1 MRNSRPSCFGSAY
14 CGTKQEA
21 IMRNSIG
28 PPVLFHAYSTVQ
40 LCSYAAA
47 YGSRESCFLR
57 MHAAHTVVRLW
68 LALPRLRPRRRGRHG
83 RWGPQLKWASSTSRP
98 STSRST
104 SRRRPPREPQG
115 STAHAALRSDRR
127 RTPESG
133 CGTGAQAGRKHR
145 AVSAQQHH
153 HHDLSVG
160 DNNRRLSIVCLLCDN
175 R

>member
-83 RWGPQLKWASSTSRP
+83 RWGPQLKWASSTSRVSESAKQP
-98 STSRST
+98 PAGTHSSSSQAAT
-104 SRRRPPREPQG
+104 RPRLY
-115 STAHAALRSDRR
+115 S
-127 RTPESG
+127 
-133 CGTGAQAGRKHR
+133 GRKKSEPRGIR
-145 AVSAQQHH
+145 AGARARAAGARGGIQPVPVRTVLFVQRVQPDRSRP
-153 HHDLSVG
+153 SF
-160 DNNRRLSIVCLLCDN
+160 RR
-175 R
+175 